1 MREPNENLI
10 DATHPRP
17 LEATQM
23 PRSALRFTQPPARPL
38 TFGFSLPV
46 LVVCAAL
53 WLLLNGI

>member
-1 MREPNENLI
+1 MREPNEALI
-10 DATHPRP
+10 DAAHPQP
-17 LEATQM
+17 LEAAQL
-23 PRSALRFTQPPARPL
+23 PRSALRFTSPPTRPL